1 MSWSKKQL
9 SILITVS
16 ISSFMGTF
24 LVSSINIALPAIE
37 KSFGLNAISLSWII
51 TAFLVATGMFLLP
64 VGKLGDV
71 SGNVRLFKL
80 GLIIFTL
87 ASALCAVS
95 PSGTWLIVAR
105 FVQGAGSAFTN
116 TTGQAILVA
125 NFPARNR
132 GQVIG
137 ISVASVYT
145 GLATGPF
152 IGGFLTQSLGWH
164 SLFYVAVILGILST
178 IIAFA
183 FLEKDANEPGGK
195 KKIDFRGTFVFML
208 GLVALVY
215 GSSHIPSAFGW
226 ALMAFGVIM
235 LILFWI
241 IESRLANP
249 MFETHLFTHNKLF
262 GFSNLAA
269 LINYT
274 ATSAIVFFLS
284 LYLQK
289 TQGLSPREAGAVIIA
304 QPVMM
309 ALFSPVVGRL
319 SDKIQPRYF
328 ATLGMAMC
336 SVGLFAMSFFTSAT
350 PLGLIVL
357 VLVWEGLGFAF
368 FSSPNMNTIMSSV
381 DKSRYGQASGIASS
395 MRIFGQIVGM
405 TIVTFFFAFYFGDK
419 AVTVIEDNIFLTAMK
434 WGFITFALISLAGIY
449 FSFTRGNVERKLGE

>member
-1 MSWSKKQL
+1 
-9 SILITVS
+9 
-16 ISSFMGTF
+16 MGTF
-24 LVSSINIALPAIE
+24 LISSINIALPAIE
-37 KSFGLNAISLSWII
+37 QSFGLNAISLSWVI
-51 TAFLVATGMFLLP
+51 TAFLVATGIFLLP
-64 VGKLGDV
+64 VGKWGDI
-71 SGNVRLFKL
+71 SGNVRLFKA
-80 GLIIFTL
+80 GLIVFTL
-87 ASALCAVS
+87 ASVLCAVS
-95 PSGTWLIVAR
+95 PSGVWLIIAR
-105 FVQGAGSAFTN
+105 FVQGVGSAFTN
-116 TTGQAILVA
+116 TTGQAILVT

-137 ISVASVYT
+137 ISVASVYA

-152 IGGFLTQSLGWH
+152 IGGFLTQALGWH
-164 SLFYVAVILGILST
+164 SLFYVAAVLGVLST

-183 FLEKDANEPGGK
+183 FLEKDTHVPSGDK
-195 KKIDFRGTFVFML
+195 KVNLRGTLFFVI

-215 GSSHIPSAFGW
+215 GSSHIPSAYGWGLMIFGI
-226 ALMAFGVIM
+226 VM
-235 LILFWI
+235 LVLFWI

-249 MFETHLFTHNKLF
+249 MFETRLFTHNKLF

-289 TQGLSPREAGAVIIA
+289 IQGLPPREAGAVIIA

-309 ALFSPVVGRL
+309 AIFSPVVGRL
-319 SDKIQPRYF
+319 SDRIQPRYF

-336 SVGLFAMSFFTSAT
+336 SIGLFAMSFFTSST
-350 PLGLIVL
+350 PLWIIIL

-381 DKSRYGQASGIASS
+381 DKSRYGQASGTASS

-405 TIVTFFFAFYFGDK
+405 TIVTFFFAFHFGSK
-419 AVTVIEDNIFLTAMK
+419 AVTEVNDTIFLIAMK
-434 WGFITFALISLAGIY
+434 WGFVTFALISVMGIY
-449 FSFTRGNVERKLGE
+449 FSFTRGNVERK

>member
-1 MSWSKKQL
+1 
-9 SILITVS
+9 
-16 ISSFMGTF
+16 MGTF
-24 LVSSINIALPAIE
+24 LISSINIALPAIE
-37 KSFGLNAISLSWII
+37 QSFGLNAISLSWVI
-51 TAFLVATGMFLLP
+51 TAFLVATGIFLLP
-64 VGKLGDV
+64 VGKWGDI
-71 SGNVRLFKL
+71 SGNVRLFKA
-80 GLIIFTL
+80 GLIVFTL
-87 ASALCAVS
+87 ASVLCAVS
-95 PSGTWLIVAR
+95 PSGVWLIVAR
-105 FVQGAGSAFTN
+105 FVQGVGSAFTN
-116 TTGQAILVA
+116 TTGQAILVT

-137 ISVASVYT
+137 ISVASVYA

-164 SLFYVAVILGILST
+164 SLFYVAAILGVLST

-183 FLEKDANEPGGK
+183 FLEKDTHVPSGDK
-195 KKIDFRGTFVFML
+195 KVNLRGTLFFVI
-208 GLVALVY
+208 GLVGLVY
-215 GSSHIPSAFGW
+215 GSSHIPSAYGWGLMIFGI
-226 ALMAFGVIM
+226 VM
-235 LILFWI
+235 LVLFWI

-249 MFETHLFTHNKLF
+249 MFETRLFTHNKLF

-289 TQGLSPREAGAVIIA
+289 IQGLPPREAGAVIIA

-309 ALFSPVVGRL
+309 AIFSPVVGRL
-319 SDKIQPRYF
+319 SDRIQPRYF

-336 SVGLFAMSFFTSAT
+336 SIGLFAMSFFTSST
-350 PLGLIVL
+350 PLWIIIL

-381 DKSRYGQASGIASS
+381 DKSRYGQASGTASS

-405 TIVTFFFAFYFGDK
+405 TIVTFFFAFHFGSK
-419 AVTVIEDNIFLTAMK
+419 AVTEVNDTIFLIAMK
-434 WGFITFALISLAGIY
+434 WGFVTFALISVVGIY
-449 FSFTRGNVERKLGE
+449 FSFTRGNVERK

>member
-1 MSWSKKQL
+1 
-9 SILITVS
+9 
-16 ISSFMGTF
+16 MGTF
-24 LVSSINIALPAIE
+24 LISSINIALPAIE
-37 KSFGLNAISLSWII
+37 TSLGLNAISLSWVI
-51 TAFLVATGMFLLP
+51 TSFLVATGIFLLP
-64 VGKLGDV
+64 VGKWGDI
-71 SGNVRLFKL
+71 SGNVRLFKI

-87 ASALCAVS
+87 ASLLCAVS
-95 PSGTWLIVAR
+95 PSGVWLIVAR
-105 FVQGAGSAFTN
+105 FVQGIGAAFTN

-125 NFPARNR
+125 NFPPRNR
-132 GQVIG
+132 GQVLG

-152 IGGFLTQSLGWH
+152 IGGFLTQMFGWH
-164 SLFYVAVILGILST
+164 SLFYVATVLGILS
-178 IIAFA
+178 IIIVFV
-183 FLEKDANEPGGK
+183 FLEKDAVRADIDK
-195 KKIDFRGTFVFML
+195 KVASRGVLFFVL

-226 ALMAFGVIM
+226 GLMSFGVVM
-235 LILFWI
+235 LVLFWV
-241 IESRLANP
+241 IESRLTNP
-249 MFETHLFTHNKLF
+249 IFETRLFTHNKLF

-289 TQGLSPREAGAVIIA
+289 IQGLPPREAGAVIIA

-336 SVGLFAMSFFTSAT
+336 SMGLFTMSFFNSAT
-350 PLGLIVL
+350 PLWLIVL
-357 VLVWEGLGFAF
+357 VLIWEGLGFAF
-368 FSSPNMNTIMSSV
+368 FSSPNMSTIMGSV

-395 MRIFGQIVGM
+395 MRIFGQIMGM
-405 TIVTFFFAFYFGDK
+405 TIVTFFFAFHFESN
-419 AVTVIEDNIFLTAMK
+419 AVTEVNDSVFLIAMK
-434 WGFITFALISLAGIY
+434 WGFITFALISVVGIY
-449 FSFTRGNVERKLGE
+449 FSFIRGNVERK

>member
-9 SILITVS
+9 STLITVS
-16 ISSFMGTF
+16 ITSFMGTF
-24 LVSSINIALPAIE
+24 LISSINIALPAIE
-37 KSFGLNAISLSWII
+37 QSFGLNAISLSWVI
-51 TAFLVATGMFLLP
+51 TAFLVATGIFLLP
-64 VGKLGDV
+64 VGKWGDI
-71 SGNVRLFKL
+71 SGNVRLFKA
-80 GLIIFTL
+80 GLIVFTL
-87 ASALCAVS
+87 ASVLCAVS
-95 PSGTWLIVAR
+95 PSGVWLIVAR
-105 FVQGAGSAFTN
+105 FVQGVGSAFTN
-116 TTGQAILVA
+116 TTGQAILVT

-137 ISVASVYT
+137 ISVASVYA

-164 SLFYVAVILGILST
+164 SLFYVAAILGVLST

-183 FLEKDANEPGGK
+183 FLEKDTHVPSGDK
-195 KKIDFRGTFVFML
+195 KVNLRGTLFFVI
-208 GLVALVY
+208 GLVGLVY
-215 GSSHIPSAFGW
+215 GSSHIPSAYGWGLMIFGI
-226 ALMAFGVIM
+226 VM
-235 LILFWI
+235 LVLFWI

-249 MFETHLFTHNKLF
+249 MFETRLFTHNKLF

-289 TQGLSPREAGAVIIA
+289 IQGLPPREAGAVIIA

-309 ALFSPVVGRL
+309 AIFSPVVGRL
-319 SDKIQPRYF
+319 SDRIQPRYF

-336 SVGLFAMSFFTSAT
+336 SIGLFAMSFFTSST
-350 PLGLIVL
+350 PLWIIIL

-381 DKSRYGQASGIASS
+381 DKSRYGQASGTASS

-405 TIVTFFFAFYFGDK
+405 TIVTFFFAFHFGSK
-419 AVTVIEDNIFLTAMK
+419 AVTEVNDTIFLIAMK
-434 WGFITFALISLAGIY
+434 WGFVTFALISVVGIY
-449 FSFTRGNVERKLGE
+449 FSFTRGNVERK

>member
-1 MSWSKKQL
+1 
-9 SILITVS
+9 
-16 ISSFMGTF
+16 MGTF
-24 LVSSINIALPAIE
+24 LISSINIALPAIE
-37 KSFGLNAISLSWII
+37 QSFGLNAISLSWVI
-51 TAFLVATGMFLLP
+51 TAFLVATGIFLLP
-64 VGKLGDV
+64 VGKWGDI
-71 SGNVRLFKL
+71 SGNVRLFKA
-80 GLIIFTL
+80 GLIVFTL
-87 ASALCAVS
+87 ASVLCAVS
-95 PSGTWLIVAR
+95 PSGVWLIVAR
-105 FVQGAGSAFTN
+105 FVQGVGSAFTN
-116 TTGQAILVA
+116 TTGQAILVT

-137 ISVASVYT
+137 ISVASVYA

-152 IGGFLTQSLGWH
+152 IGGFLTQALGWH
-164 SLFYVAVILGILST
+164 SLFYVAAVLGVLST

-183 FLEKDANEPGGK
+183 FLEKDTHVPSGDK
-195 KKIDFRGTFVFML
+195 KVNLRGTLFFVI

-215 GSSHIPSAFGW
+215 GSSHIPSAYGWGLMIFGI
-226 ALMAFGVIM
+226 VM
-235 LILFWI
+235 LVLFWI

-249 MFETHLFTHNKLF
+249 MFETRLFTHNKLF

-289 TQGLSPREAGAVIIA
+289 IQGLPPREAGAVIIA

-309 ALFSPVVGRL
+309 AIFSPVVGRL
-319 SDKIQPRYF
+319 SDRIQPRYF

-336 SVGLFAMSFFTSAT
+336 SIGLFAMSFFTSTT
-350 PLGLIVL
+350 PLWIIIL

-381 DKSRYGQASGIASS
+381 DKSRYGQASGTASS

-405 TIVTFFFAFYFGDK
+405 TIVTFFFAFHFGSK
-419 AVTVIEDNIFLTAMK
+419 AVTEVNDTIFLIAMK
-434 WGFITFALISLAGIY
+434 WGFVTFALISVVGIY
-449 FSFTRGNVERKLGE
+449 FSFTRGNVERK

>member
-1 MSWSKKQL
+1 MSWSKKQV
-9 SILITVS
+9 STLITVS
-16 ISSFMGTF
+16 ITSFMGTF
-24 LVSSINIALPAIE
+24 LISSINIALPAIE
-37 KSFGLNAISLSWII
+37 KSFALNAISLSWII
-51 TAFLVATGMFLLP
+51 TGFLVATGMFLLP
-64 VGKLGDV
+64 VGKLGDI

-80 GLIIFTL
+80 GLIVFTL
-87 ASALCAVS
+87 ASMLCAIS
-95 PSGTWLIVAR
+95 PSGIWLIAAR
-105 FVQGAGSAFTN
+105 FVQGVGSAFTS

-152 IGGFLTQSLGWH
+152 IGGFLTQALGWH
-164 SLFYVAVILGILST
+164 SLFYVAAVLGILST
-178 IIAFA
+178 AIAFS
-183 FLEKDANEPGGK
+183 FLEKDVAVHGGE
-195 KKIDFRGTFVFML
+195 KKIDLRGTFVFMP
-208 GLVALVY
+208 GLIALVY
-215 GSSHIPSAFGW
+215 GSSHIPSSSGW
-226 ALMAFGVIM
+226 ALMAFGII
-235 LILFWI
+235 LLALFWI
-241 IESRLANP
+241 IESRVVYP
-249 MFETHLFTHNKLF
+249 MFETRLFTHNKLF

-289 TQGLSPREAGAVIIA
+289 IQGLSPRDAGAVIIA

-336 SVGLFAMSFFTSAT
+336 SAGLFAMSFFTAAT
-350 PLGLIVL
+350 PLWLIVSIL
-357 VLVWEGLGFAF
+357 IWEGLGFAF

-381 DKSRYGQASGIASS
+381 DKSRYGQASGTASS

-405 TIVTFFFAFYFGDK
+405 TTVTFFFAFYFGDK
-419 AVTVIEDNIFLTAMK
+419 SVTGVDDNIFLTAMQR
-434 WGFITFALISLAGIY
+434 GFITFALVSLIGIY
-449 FSFTRGNVERKLGE
+449 FSFSRGNVERQ

>member
-1 MSWSKKQL
+1 
-9 SILITVS
+9 
-16 ISSFMGTF
+16 MGTF
-24 LVSSINIALPAIE
+24 LISSINIALPAIE
-37 KSFGLNAISLSWII
+37 QSFGLNAISLSWVI
-51 TAFLVATGMFLLP
+51 TAFLVATGIFLLP
-64 VGKLGDV
+64 VGKWGDI
-71 SGNVRLFKL
+71 SGNVRLFKA
-80 GLIIFTL
+80 GLIVFTL
-87 ASALCAVS
+87 ASVLCAVS
-95 PSGTWLIVAR
+95 PSGVWLIIAR
-105 FVQGAGSAFTN
+105 FVQGVGSAFTN
-116 TTGQAILVA
+116 TTGQAILVT

-137 ISVASVYT
+137 ISVASVYA

-164 SLFYVAVILGILST
+164 SLFYVAAILGVLST

-183 FLEKDANEPGGK
+183 FLEKDTHVPSGDK
-195 KKIDFRGTFVFML
+195 KVNLRGTLFFVI
-208 GLVALVY
+208 GLVGLVY
-215 GSSHIPSAFGW
+215 GSSHIPSAYGWGLMIFGI
-226 ALMAFGVIM
+226 VM
-235 LILFWI
+235 LVLFWI

-249 MFETHLFTHNKLF
+249 MFETRLFTHNKLF

-289 TQGLSPREAGAVIIA
+289 IQGLPPREAGAVIIA

-309 ALFSPVVGRL
+309 AIFSPVVGRL
-319 SDKIQPRYF
+319 SDRIQPRYF

-336 SVGLFAMSFFTSAT
+336 SIGLFAMSFFTSTT
-350 PLGLIVL
+350 PLWIIIL

-381 DKSRYGQASGIASS
+381 DKSRYGQASGTASS

-405 TIVTFFFAFYFGDK
+405 TIVTFFFAFHFGSK
-419 AVTVIEDNIFLTAMK
+419 AVTEVNDTIFLIAMK
-434 WGFITFALISLAGIY
+434 WGFVTFALISVMGIY
-449 FSFTRGNVERKLGE
+449 FSFTRGNVERK

>member
-1 MSWSKKQL
+1 
-9 SILITVS
+9 
-16 ISSFMGTF
+16 MGTF
-24 LVSSINIALPAIE
+24 LISSINIALPAIE
-37 KSFGLNAISLSWII
+37 QSFGLNAISLSWVI
-51 TAFLVATGMFLLP
+51 TAFLVATGIFLLP
-64 VGKLGDV
+64 VGKWGDI
-71 SGNVRLFKL
+71 SGNVRLFKA
-80 GLIIFTL
+80 GLIVFTL
-87 ASALCAVS
+87 ASVLCAVS
-95 PSGTWLIVAR
+95 PSGVWLIIAR
-105 FVQGAGSAFTN
+105 FVQGVGSAFTN
-116 TTGQAILVA
+116 TTGQAILVT

-137 ISVASVYT
+137 ISVASVYA

-152 IGGFLTQSLGWH
+152 IGGFLTQALGWH
-164 SLFYVAVILGILST
+164 SLFYVAAVLGVLST

-183 FLEKDANEPGGK
+183 FLEKDTHVPSGDK
-195 KKIDFRGTFVFML
+195 KVNLRGTLFFVI

-215 GSSHIPSAFGW
+215 GSSHIPSAYGWGLMIFGI
-226 ALMAFGVIM
+226 VM
-235 LILFWI
+235 LVLFWI

-249 MFETHLFTHNKLF
+249 MFETRLFTHNKLF

-289 TQGLSPREAGAVIIA
+289 IQGLPPREAGAVIIA

-309 ALFSPVVGRL
+309 AIFSPVVGRL
-319 SDKIQPRYF
+319 SDRIQPRYF

-336 SVGLFAMSFFTSAT
+336 SIGLFAMSFFTSTT
-350 PLGLIVL
+350 PLWIIIL

-381 DKSRYGQASGIASS
+381 DKSRYGQASGTASS

-405 TIVTFFFAFYFGDK
+405 TIVTFFFAFHFGSK
-419 AVTVIEDNIFLTAMK
+419 AVTEVNDTIFLIAMK
-434 WGFITFALISLAGIY
+434 WGFVTFALISVMGIY
-449 FSFTRGNVERKLGE
+449 FSFTRGNVERK

>member
-1 MSWSKKQL
+1 
-9 SILITVS
+9 
-16 ISSFMGTF
+16 MGTF
-24 LVSSINIALPAIE
+24 LISSINIALPAIE
-37 KSFGLNAISLSWII
+37 QSFGLNAISLSWVI
-51 TAFLVATGMFLLP
+51 TAFLVATGIFLLP
-64 VGKLGDV
+64 VGKWGDI
-71 SGNVRLFKL
+71 SGNVRLFKA
-80 GLIIFTL
+80 GLIVFTL
-87 ASALCAVS
+87 ASVLCAVS
-95 PSGTWLIVAR
+95 PSGVWLIIAR
-105 FVQGAGSAFTN
+105 FVQGVGSAFTN
-116 TTGQAILVA
+116 TTGQAILVT

-137 ISVASVYT
+137 ISVASVYA

-152 IGGFLTQSLGWH
+152 IGGFLTQALGWH
-164 SLFYVAVILGILST
+164 SLFYVAAVLGVLST

-183 FLEKDANEPGGK
+183 FLEKDTHVPSGDK
-195 KKIDFRGTFVFML
+195 KVNLRGTLFFVI

-215 GSSHIPSAFGW
+215 GSSHIPSAYGWGLMIFGI
-226 ALMAFGVIM
+226 VM
-235 LILFWI
+235 LVLFWI

-249 MFETHLFTHNKLF
+249 MFETRLFTHNKLF

-289 TQGLSPREAGAVIIA
+289 IQGLPPREAGAVIIA

-309 ALFSPVVGRL
+309 AIFSPVVGRL
-319 SDKIQPRYF
+319 SDRIQPRYF

-336 SVGLFAMSFFTSAT
+336 SIGLFAMSFFTSST
-350 PLGLIVL
+350 PLWIIIL

-381 DKSRYGQASGIASS
+381 DKSRYGQASGTASS

-405 TIVTFFFAFYFGDK
+405 TIVTFFFAFHFGSK
-419 AVTVIEDNIFLTAMK
+419 AVTEVNDTIFLIAMK
-434 WGFITFALISLAGIY
+434 WGFVTFALISVVGIY
-449 FSFTRGNVERKLGE
+449 FSFTRGNVERK

>member
-1 MSWSKKQL
+1 
-9 SILITVS
+9 
-16 ISSFMGTF
+16 MGTF
-24 LVSSINIALPAIE
+24 LISSINIALPAIE
-37 KSFGLNAISLSWII
+37 QSFGLNAISLSWVI
-51 TAFLVATGMFLLP
+51 TAFLVATGIFLLP
-64 VGKLGDV
+64 VGKWGDI
-71 SGNVRLFKL
+71 SGNVRLFKA
-80 GLIIFTL
+80 GLIVFTL
-87 ASALCAVS
+87 ASVLCAVS
-95 PSGTWLIVAR
+95 PSGVWLIVAR
-105 FVQGAGSAFTN
+105 FVQGVGSAFTN
-116 TTGQAILVA
+116 TTGQAILVT

-137 ISVASVYT
+137 ISVASVYA

-164 SLFYVAVILGILST
+164 SLFYVAAILGVLST

-183 FLEKDANEPGGK
+183 FLEKDTHVPSGDK
-195 KKIDFRGTFVFML
+195 KVNLRGTLFFVI
-208 GLVALVY
+208 GLVGLVY
-215 GSSHIPSAFGW
+215 GSSHIPSAYGWGLMIFGI
-226 ALMAFGVIM
+226 VM
-235 LILFWI
+235 LVLFWI

-249 MFETHLFTHNKLF
+249 MFETRLFTHNKLF

-289 TQGLSPREAGAVIIA
+289 IQGLPPREAGAVIIA

-309 ALFSPVVGRL
+309 AIFSPVVGRL
-319 SDKIQPRYF
+319 SDRIQPRYF

-336 SVGLFAMSFFTSAT
+336 SIGLFAMSFFTSST
-350 PLGLIVL
+350 PLWIIIL

-381 DKSRYGQASGIASS
+381 DKSRYGQASGTASS

-405 TIVTFFFAFYFGDK
+405 TIVTFFFAFHFGSK
-419 AVTVIEDNIFLTAMK
+419 AVTEVNDTIFLIAMK
-434 WGFITFALISLAGIY
+434 WGFVTFALISVMGIY
-449 FSFTRGNVERKLGE
+449 FSFTRGNVERK

>member
-1 MSWSKKQL
+1 
-9 SILITVS
+9 
-16 ISSFMGTF
+16 MGTF
-24 LVSSINIALPAIE
+24 LISSINIALPAIE
-37 KSFGLNAISLSWII
+37 QSFGLNAISLSWVI
-51 TAFLVATGMFLLP
+51 TAFLVATGIFLLP
-64 VGKLGDV
+64 VGKWGDI
-71 SGNVRLFKL
+71 SGNVRLFKA
-80 GLIIFTL
+80 GLIVFTL
-87 ASALCAVS
+87 ASVLCAVS
-95 PSGTWLIVAR
+95 PSGVWLIVAR
-105 FVQGAGSAFTN
+105 FVQGVGSAFTN
-116 TTGQAILVA
+116 TTGQAILVT

-137 ISVASVYT
+137 ISVASVYA

-152 IGGFLTQSLGWH
+152 IGGFLTQALGWH
-164 SLFYVAVILGILST
+164 SLFYVAAVLGVLST

-183 FLEKDANEPGGK
+183 FLEKDTHVPSGDK
-195 KKIDFRGTFVFML
+195 KVNLRGTLFFVI

-215 GSSHIPSAFGW
+215 GSSHIPSAYGWGLMIFGI
-226 ALMAFGVIM
+226 VM
-235 LILFWI
+235 LVLFWI

-249 MFETHLFTHNKLF
+249 MFETRLFTHNKLF

-289 TQGLSPREAGAVIIA
+289 IQGLPPREAGAVIIA

-309 ALFSPVVGRL
+309 AIFSPVVGRL
-319 SDKIQPRYF
+319 SDRIQPRYF

-336 SVGLFAMSFFTSAT
+336 SIGLFAMSFFTSST
-350 PLGLIVL
+350 PLWIIIL

-381 DKSRYGQASGIASS
+381 DKSRYGQASGTASS

-405 TIVTFFFAFYFGDK
+405 TIVTFFFAFHFGSK
-419 AVTVIEDNIFLTAMK
+419 AVTEVNDTIFLIAMK
-434 WGFITFALISLAGIY
+434 WGFVTFALISVMGIY
-449 FSFTRGNVERKLGE
+449 FSFTRGNVERK